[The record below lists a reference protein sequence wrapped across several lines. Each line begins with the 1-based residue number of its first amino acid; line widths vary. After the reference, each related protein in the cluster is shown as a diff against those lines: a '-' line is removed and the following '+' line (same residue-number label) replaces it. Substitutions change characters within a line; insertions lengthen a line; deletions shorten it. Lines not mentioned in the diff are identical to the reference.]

1 MSSVQNRSTFCTQW
15 QLLRES
21 LQKYGP
27 LAYAFAAL
35 LPIRK
40 WTQESLV
47 PLREAHAAIDL
58 ASIQDMIREDALG
71 RALGDALGDASG
83 EALGNKRHEA
93 EQKEGVDDAGGI
105 KRRKRTRR
113 SSAGLE
119 ESQGARV
126 APQIEE
132 SRRETVCETVSLQS
146 AVGPKRMRA
155 RGNSMDVAHS
165 S

>member
-1 MSSVQNRSTFCTQW
+1 MSSVQNRATFCTQW

-58 ASIQDMIREDALG
+58 ASIQDMIREE
-71 RALGDALGDASG
+71 ALGDALGHASG

-132 SRRETVCETVSLQS
+132 SRRETVCETVCETVSLQS